1 MKVAHTAD
9 NHLGFVQYHLRERK
23 EDFFKAFEKVV
34 DRCIEEGVEL
44 LLHAGDLFESYHPDT
59 ETIYRAIG
67 QFRRLKEAGIKV
79 VAITGNHDRAL
90 RRGIF
95 PPQKILEELGL
106 LTLLDPFGEVEF
118 DGLSIFGFRYF
129 PRRHFEEFKERKLR
143 EFEEKALKGNS
154 PSVLLFH
161 QAIDQF
167 LPFKDAFEVLLTE
180 LPSGFSYY
188 AAGHIHLPRLEEVKG
203 GKFAYPGSTEFRSLM
218 EAQRGLRGFN
228 LYYPETGE
236 VERVELEGLRPF
248 MVVRTDQE
256 RAPADLREL
265 LEKVKSCS
273 QRPVVVLIYSFKD
286 LPVEKFSEL
295 LAQIEKFSLYLKVVK
310 RPVLEGLEEG
320 EGEVGGKSFHQL
332 FEEFA
337 KNLGL
342 SEKVKS
348 LSWEVVDAPPE
359 RVEEIVESFLK
370 REMEEFYSILE
381 EWRE

>member
-9 NHLGFVQYHLRERK
+9 NHLGYAQYHLRERK

-67 QFRRLKEAGIKV
+67 QFRRLKEAGVKV

-90 RRGIF
+90 RKGIF

-118 DGLSIFGFRYF
+118 DGLSIFGFRYL
-129 PRRHFEEFKERKLR
+129 PRRYFEEFKDGKLR
-143 EFEEKALKGNS
+143 EFEERALRRNS

-161 QAIDQF
+161 QAIDQY

-203 GKFAYPGSTEFRSLM
+203 GKLAYPGSTEFRSLM

-228 LYYPETGE
+228 IYHPETGE
-236 VERVELEGLRPF
+236 VERVELDGLRPF
-248 MVVRTDQE
+248 IVVKTTQE
-256 RAPADLREL
+256 RAPSDLREL
-265 LEKVKSCS
+265 LERVKSCS
-273 QRPVVVLIYSFKD
+273 QRPVVVLIYSFKE

-310 RPVLEGLEEG
+310 RPVLEEAAEEG
-320 EGEVGGKSFHQL
+320 EVRGKSFHQL

-337 KNLGL
+337 KELGL
-342 SEKVKS
+342 SERVKK

-359 RVEEIVESFLK
+359 RVEEVVESFLK
-370 REMEEFYSILE
+370 RELRELHSILE
-381 EWRE
+381 EWGE